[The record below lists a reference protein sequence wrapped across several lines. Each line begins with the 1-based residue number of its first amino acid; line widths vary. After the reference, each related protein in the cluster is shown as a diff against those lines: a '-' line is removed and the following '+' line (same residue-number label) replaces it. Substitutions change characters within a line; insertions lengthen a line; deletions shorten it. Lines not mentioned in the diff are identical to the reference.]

1 MQGIVDKL
9 KKLLILKKL
18 ITEIRMNTCSKCLL
32 TDKYPNIAFDSSGVC
47 SFCNHPNQFK
57 PFGED
62 KLLAVFEKAKK
73 VKADYDALVPLSG
86 GKDSTY
92 ILHLAVNVYKLK
104 VIAMT
109 YDNGLLSDIAL
120 RNIKK
125 AIDVT
130 GVKHVICKPNPEVQR
145 TVYRDMFLL
154 SGDICGGCDIATK
167 AHILKVS
174 NDYKTPIILYG
185 TSPLENDSF
194 VPDSIQDIA
203 RFKYIMRKAGNL
215 SRKQINEYLIFPN
228 LNLFRLSYLKRTGKI
243 AKEVSPLF
251 YIENPTDKEMGE
263 IISRELDWEEDKSRE
278 YSKHFDCIAEPLTNY
293 VRNKIYG
300 YDRRICQYSNMIRN
314 GEITRE
320 KGALIFAGDKI
331 DSKPANADVV
341 LDYLGL
347 TDKDLDAITQI
358 QPMKYEKYTSKM
370 NRLFTYMMKI
380 KNRFKR

>member
-1 MQGIVDKL
+1 
-9 KKLLILKKL
+9 
-18 ITEIRMNTCSKCLL
+18 MNTCSKCLL
-32 TDKYPNIAFDSSGVC
+32 KDNYPNITFDDSGVC
-47 SFCNHPNQFK
+47 SFCNQPNHYK
-57 PFGED
+57 PLGKD

-73 VKADYDALVPLSG
+73 VNAEYDALVPLSG

-125 AIDVT
+125 AIEIT
-130 GVKHVICKPNPEVQR
+130 GVKHVVCKPNADIQR

-154 SGDICGGCDIATK
+154 SGDICGACDIATK

-194 VPDSIQDIA
+194 VPDSIQDVA
-203 RFKYIMRKAGNL
+203 RFKQIMKKAGNL
-215 SRKQINEYLIFPN
+215 TRKQLNEFLIYPN
-228 LNLFRLSYLKRTGKI
+228 LNLFWLSYMKKTGRF

-251 YIENPTDKEMGE
+251 YIDNPTDKEMGE
-263 IISRELDWEEDKSRE
+263 IITHELGWEEDKSRE

-320 KGALIFAGDKI
+320 KGVSMFANDRI
-331 DSKPANADVV
+331 DSKPANTEVV
-341 LDYLGL
+341 LSYLGL
-347 TDKDLDAITQI
+347 TDKDLDSITQI
-358 QPMKYEKYTSKM
+358 QRMLYEKYTSKI
-370 NRLFTYMMKI
+370 NRLFSYLMKL
-380 KNRFKR
+380 KR

>member
-1 MQGIVDKL
+1 MS
-9 KKLLILKKL
+9 
-18 ITEIRMNTCSKCLL
+18 TCTKCLL
-32 TDKYPNIAFDSSGVC
+32 TDNYPNITFDDSGVC
-47 SFCNHPNQFK
+47 NFCNYPKQFK
-57 PFGED
+57 QLGESR
-62 KLLAVFEKAKK
+62 LIAIFEKAKNSNK
-73 VKADYDALVPLSG
+73 EYDALVPLSG

-104 VIAMT
+104 VLAIT

-125 AIDVT
+125 AIDIT
-130 GVKHVICKPNPEVQR
+130 GVKHVFCKPNPEIQR
-145 TVYRDMFLL
+145 TVYRDMFRL
-154 SGDICGGCDIATK
+154 SGDICGACDIATK

-174 NDYKTPIILYG
+174 RDYKTPIILYG

-194 VPDSIQDIA
+194 VPNSIQDIA
-203 RFKYIMRKAGNL
+203 RFKYLMRKAGNL
-215 SRKQINEYLIFPN
+215 TRKQLNEFLIYPN

-251 YIENPTDKEMGE
+251 YIDNPTDREMGE
-263 IISRELDWEEDKSRE
+263 IITRELGWEEDKSRE

-314 GEITRE
+314 EEITKE
-320 KGALIFAGDKI
+320 KGVTMFANDKI
-331 DSKPANADVV
+331 DSKPANTEMV
-341 LDYLGL
+341 LNYLGI
-347 TDKDLDAITQI
+347 TDKDLDAISQI

-370 NRLFTYMMKI
+370 NRIFAYLMKI
-380 KNRFKR
+380 KNRVA